1 MGIAGIIGGSGLTR
15 LENLEILYQRII
27 RTPFGEA
34 SGPLTFGRLEGH
46 EVVFLARHGYGHTI
60 PPHRVNYRANIW
72 ALHHVG
78 VSHVVA
84 VAAVGGIGARMPSGS
99 LCAPDQLIDYTHGRP
114 STFFEGGEEPV
125 VHIDFTDPYCPN
137 IRSRLL
143 QAAGLQGLGMVDGG
157 TYAATQGPRLETAAE
172 VRRIERDG
180 GDVVGMT
187 GAPEAVLA
195 REIGMCY
202 APLAL
207 VVNPAAGKSCEPI
220 TMQAINDV
228 MHEGMERV
236 RQVLASTVPLL
247 GDCPPCACGAAVGPD
262 VLRALRS
269 GQELA
274 WKRRAPAKQEADL
287 AGSGSS

>member
-15 LENLEILYQRII
+15 LENLEILDQRII

-34 SGPLTFGRLEGH
+34 SGPLTFGRLGGH
-46 EVVFLARHGYGHTI
+46 DVVFLARHGYGHTI

-72 ALHHVG
+72 ALYHVG

-84 VAAVGGIGARMPSGS
+84 VAAVGGIGSRMFPGS
-99 LCAPDQLIDYTHGRP
+99 LCAPEQLIDYTHGRP
-114 STFFEGGEEPV
+114 GTFFEGGEVPV

-143 QAAGLQGLGMVDGG
+143 QAAGMQGLGMVDGG

-172 VRRIERDG
+172 IRRIERDG
-180 GDVVGMT
+180 GDIVGMT
-187 GAPEAVLA
+187 GAPEAALA
-195 REIGMCY
+195 REIGLCY
-202 APLAL
+202 APLTL
-207 VVNPAAGKSCEPI
+207 VVNPAAGKSAEAI

-236 RQVLASTVPLL
+236 RRVLAATVPLL
-247 GDCPPCACGAAVGPD
+247 GDCPPCECGAAVGPE
-262 VLRALRS
+262 VLRNLQSGRGAIRKRRS
-269 GQELA
+269 LPGQEA
-274 WKRRAPAKQEADL
+274 
-287 AGSGSS
+287 